1 MNFRRRREAGV
12 ALRPRPNPEE
22 TQRRPAEPV
31 TRVGDQPEPEP
42 AVGPPETRRWP
53 VVLASGVALLI
64 LAAAVG
70 FTWWQAGDDGTG
82 EAAPAPAP
90 VGDSHS
96 VLIVV
101 AGEDGRAV
109 GLALFASD
117 GLDDHRLLVAPRDL
131 TMQLPGYGEGSV
143 GDALAIEDANL
154 VRLALVNEL
163 GLRVDEVITIAPG
176 EVSALLGE
184 AVRIDLPN
192 PFIINTA
199 EGDVVS
205 ASSGSDVFVPETAET
220 LLVTQGADTPLDW
233 LVRQRAV
240 WEAIARQT
248 SEAPG
253 QAAAVVP
260 ALEPIAGALGE
271 AVVSVM
277 PVDRVGVG
285 ISELYVVSRDSEL
298 LNDRIAYLR
307 LSDVRRPRV
316 EILNATT
323 LPGVTRPLAE
333 DLIESGFRIIKTDNA
348 EERFRPDTLIIAQ
361 GVANQRA
368 ALDAQATLGGGE
380 VVVQSTGS
388 GVVDVSII
396 VGRDIA
402 TR

>member
-1 MNFRRRREAGV
+1 MNFRRRRGAGV
-12 ALRPRPNPEE
+12 ALRPRPDPGGSVP
-22 TQRRPAEPV
+22 RPAEPV
-31 TRVGDQPEPEP
+31 TRVGDQPDSTPP
-42 AVGPPETRRWP
+42 IPPPERRRWP
-53 VVLASGVALLI
+53 VVLASVAALLI

-70 FTWWQAGDDGTG
+70 VTWWQARDDGTG
-82 EAAPAPAP
+82 QAAPAPVA

-109 GLALFASD
+109 SLALFASD

-154 VRLALVNEL
+154 VRLALINEL
-163 GLRVDEVITIAPG
+163 GLRVDEVVTVAPG
-176 EVSALLGE
+176 EVAALLGE
-184 AVRIDLPN
+184 AVRVDLPN
-192 PFIINTA
+192 PFIISTA

-240 WEAIARQT
+240 WEAIARQS

-253 QAAAVVP
+253 QAVAVVP
-260 ALEPIAGALGE
+260 GLESITEPLGE

-307 LSDVRRPRV
+307 
-316 EILNATT
+316 
-323 LPGVTRPLAE
+323 
-333 DLIESGFRIIKTDNA
+333 
-348 EERFRPDTLIIAQ
+348 
-361 GVANQRA
+361 
-368 ALDAQATLGGGE
+368 
-380 VVVQSTGS
+380 
-388 GVVDVSII
+388 
-396 VGRDIA
+396 
-402 TR
+402 

>member
-1 MNFRRRREAGV
+1 M
-12 ALRPRPNPEE
+12 
-22 TQRRPAEPV
+22 
-31 TRVGDQPEPEP
+31 
-42 AVGPPETRRWP
+42 
-53 VVLASGVALLI
+53 
-64 LAAAVG
+64 
-70 FTWWQAGDDGTG
+70 
-82 EAAPAPAP
+82 
-90 VGDSHS
+90 
-96 VLIVV
+96 
-101 AGEDGRAV
+101 
-109 GLALFASD
+109 
-117 GLDDHRLLVAPRDL
+117 
-131 TMQLPGYGEGSV
+131 
-143 GDALAIEDANL
+143 
-154 VRLALVNEL
+154 VNEL
-163 GLRVDEVITIAPG
+163 GIRIDTVITIGPG
-176 EVSALLGE
+176 EVEALLGE

-192 PFIINTA
+192 PFIISTS
-199 EGDVVS
+199 EGNVVS

-233 LVRQRAV
+233 LIRQRAV
-240 WEAIARQT
+240 WEAVARQV
-248 SEAPG
+248 SDAPG
-253 QAAAVVP
+253 QAVAVLP
-260 ALEPIAGALGE
+260 GLEAITGPLGE

-307 LSDVRRPRV
+307 LSEASRPRV

-333 DLIESGFRIIKTDNA
+333 TLIEEGFRIIKTDNA

-361 GVANQRA
+361 GVAHQRA
-368 ALDAQATLGGGE
+368 ALDAQAVLGGGE

>member
-1 MNFRRRREAGV
+1 MNFRRRRDAGV
-12 ALRPRPNPEE
+12 ALRSRPAAPEPAE
-22 TQRRPAEPV
+22 PRPAEEVTLVAEPV
-31 TRVGDQPEPEP
+31 EP
-42 AVGPPETRRWP
+42 APSGLPTRRRWSAA
-53 VVLASGVALLI
+53 LASLVALLI
-64 LAAAVG
+64 LAAAVA
-70 FTWWQAGDDGTG
+70 FTWWQSQDDGG
-82 EAAPAPAP
+82 SEAITPAP
-90 VGDSHS
+90 VIGDSQS
-96 VLIVV
+96 VLLVV
-101 AGEDGRAV
+101 EGEDGRAV

-117 GLDDHRLLVAPRDL
+117 GVDDHRLLVAPRDL

-143 GDALAIEDANL
+143 GDALAIEDGNL
-154 VRLALVNEL
+154 VRLALINEL
-163 GLRVDEVITIAPG
+163 GLRVDRVITIGPG
-176 EVSALLGE
+176 ELAALLGE
-184 AVRIDLPN
+184 AVRVDLPN
-192 PFIINTA
+192 PFIISTP

-240 WEAIARQT
+240 WEAVARQVSNT
-248 SEAPG
+248 PDVAG
-253 QAAAVVP
+253 RVVP
-260 ALEPIAGALGE
+260 GLESISEPLGV

-307 LSDVRRPRV
+307 LSEQRRPRV

-333 DLIESGFRIIKTDNA
+333 MLIEDGFRIIKTENA

-361 GVANQRA
+361 GVAQQRA
-368 ALDAQATLGGGE
+368 ALDAQSILGGGE

>member
-1 MNFRRRREAGV
+1 
-12 ALRPRPNPEE
+12 
-22 TQRRPAEPV
+22 
-31 TRVGDQPEPEP
+31 
-42 AVGPPETRRWP
+42 
-53 VVLASGVALLI
+53 
-64 LAAAVG
+64 
-70 FTWWQAGDDGTG
+70 
-82 EAAPAPAP
+82 
-90 VGDSHS
+90 